1 MRKVKIFSV
10 FMSII
15 LLCSTLLPSVS
26 VSAAF
31 TPKFA
36 LHSEGVY
43 MVNLDTDIVI
53 VSKNADKKLTPAS
66 TTKIMTALVALE
78 NIIAG
83 SIPDFVAMMN
93 AKAAEIGCTGT
104 HFANTHGL
112 YSEDNYTTAR
122 DLYLITRYAMDNY
135 PGFMTICSTTDYKMP
150 ANSAN
155 PDGYTIHTTNHLM
168 VDGSYYYEGVEGVKT
183 GSINEYYEYKDGAWD
198 TANPGHYL

>member
-53 VSKNADKKLTPAS
+53 VSRS
-66 TTKIMTALVALE
+66 
-78 NIIAG
+78 
-83 SIPDFVAMMN
+83 
-93 AKAAEIGCTGT
+93 
-104 HFANTHGL
+104 
-112 YSEDNYTTAR
+112 
-122 DLYLITRYAMDNY
+122 
-135 PGFMTICSTTDYKMP
+135 
-150 ANSAN
+150 
-155 PDGYTIHTTNHLM
+155 
-168 VDGSYYYEGVEGVKT
+168 
-183 GSINEYYEYKDGAWD
+183 
-198 TANPGHYL
+198 

>member
-78 NIIAG
+78 NIK
-83 SIPDFVAMMN
+83 DFN
-93 AKAAEIGCTGT
+93 AKVVVNSTATDERRYTFRSGKR
-104 HFANTHGL
+104 HLLGL
-112 YSEDNYTTAR
+112 SLR
-122 DLYLITRYAMDNY
+122 
-135 PGFMTICSTTDYKMP
+135 S
-150 ANSAN
+150 
-155 PDGYTIHTTNHLM
+155 DG
-168 VDGSYYYEGVEGVKT
+168 VFGV
-183 GSINEYYEYKDGAWD
+183 
-198 TANPGHYL
+198 

>member
-78 NIIAG
+78 NIK
-83 SIPDFVAMMN
+83 DFN
-93 AKAAEIGCTGT
+93 AKVVVNSTATDEFWNGRTTKVRRPPIYVPVRKTSPTGT
-104 HFANTHGL
+104 V
-112 YSEDNYTTAR
+112 
-122 DLYLITRYAMDNY
+122 
-135 PGFMTICSTTDYKMP
+135 ST
-150 ANSAN
+150 
-155 PDGYTIHTTNHLM
+155 L
-168 VDGSYYYEGVEGVKT
+168 
-183 GSINEYYEYKDGAWD
+183 
-198 TANPGHYL
+198 

>member
-78 NIIAG
+78 NIK
-83 SIPDFVAMMN
+83 DFN
-93 AKAAEIGCTGT
+93 AKVVVNSTATRTTKVRRPPIYVPVRKTSPTGT
-104 HFANTHGL
+104 V
-112 YSEDNYTTAR
+112 
-122 DLYLITRYAMDNY
+122 
-135 PGFMTICSTTDYKMP
+135 ST
-150 ANSAN
+150 
-155 PDGYTIHTTNHLM
+155 L
-168 VDGSYYYEGVEGVKT
+168 
-183 GSINEYYEYKDGAWD
+183 
-198 TANPGHYL
+198 

>member
-78 NIIAG
+78 NIK
-83 SIPDFVAMMN
+83 DF
-93 AKAAEIGCTGT
+93 KQRKSLLTPRLRTSSGAATRTTKVRRPPIYVPVGKRHPTGT
-104 HFANTHGL
+104 V
-112 YSEDNYTTAR
+112 
-122 DLYLITRYAMDNY
+122 
-135 PGFMTICSTTDYKMP
+135 ST
-150 ANSAN
+150 
-155 PDGYTIHTTNHLM
+155 L
-168 VDGSYYYEGVEGVKT
+168 
-183 GSINEYYEYKDGAWD
+183 
-198 TANPGHYL
+198 

>member
-66 TTKIMTALVALE
+66 TTKIMTAYIIVRNANLDDMVTVNAEAVDQPSDSSVAHLKE
-78 NIIAG
+78 GDVI
-83 SIPDFVAMMN
+83 SV
-93 AKAAEIGCTGT
+93 
-104 HFANTHGL
+104 
-112 YSEDNYTTAR
+112 R
-122 DLYLITRYAMDNY
+122 DLLYGLMLPSGNDAAIMLA
-135 PGFMTICSTTDYKMP
+135 DYY
-150 ANSAN
+150 S
-155 PDGYTIHTTNHLM
+155 GR
-168 VDGSYYYEGVEGVKT
+168 
-183 GSINEYYEYKDGAWD
+183 
-198 TANPGHYL
+198 

>member
-15 LLCSTLLPSVS
+15 LLCSTLLSSVS

-78 NIIAG
+78 NIK
-83 SIPDFVAMMN
+83 DFN
-93 AKAAEIGCTGT
+93 AKVVVNSTATDEFWNGNPNYGRSVDRRYTFRSGKR
-104 HFANTHGL
+104 HLLGL
-112 YSEDNYTTAR
+112 PLRS
-122 DLYLITRYAMDNY
+122 
-135 PGFMTICSTTDYKMP
+135 
-150 ANSAN
+150 
-155 PDGYTIHTTNHLM
+155 DG
-168 VDGSYYYEGVEGVKT
+168 VFGV
-183 GSINEYYEYKDGAWD
+183 
-198 TANPGHYL
+198 